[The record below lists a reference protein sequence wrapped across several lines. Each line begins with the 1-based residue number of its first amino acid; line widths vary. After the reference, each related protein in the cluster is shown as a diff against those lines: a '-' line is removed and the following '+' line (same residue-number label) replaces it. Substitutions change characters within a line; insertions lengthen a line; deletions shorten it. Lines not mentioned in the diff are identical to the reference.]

1 MTFTPCDQSAKWLY
15 GLEPLKKS
23 QHPTKFG
30 GHRDC
35 GSGEIMVLV
44 CHMISQDHMI
54 KVHVILW
61 VKHVTIL
68 QSLVDMAT
76 RVVKL

>member
-1 MTFTPCDQSAKWLY
+1 M
-15 GLEPLKKS
+15 
-23 QHPTKFG
+23 
-30 GHRDC
+30 
-35 GSGEIMVLV
+35 ILV

-76 RVVKL
+76 RVVKLQWI